1 MHIAILVPVAR
12 AVVQIRV
19 QGGNGNWLERGRGM
33 GLLGQ
38 AAAGWEKLSERILEF
53 LNVGPYCSEH
63 EIAMQ

>member
-1 MHIAILVPVAR
+1 
-12 AVVQIRV
+12 
-19 QGGNGNWLERGRGM
+19 M